1 MPPRRSIIFP
11 VLSVSFASALFLS
24 LSLWSMLVACAF
36 DILSSDR
43 ASDREK
49 LFEGCEWERGR
60 GEEESLLKYEA
71 FIAVT
76 QRTGEKR
83 RFESRHP
90 YFPTKTSS
98 QVPRIYCA
106 FTKASATHTRTPQK
120 PSRSVTRGG
129 RCCAFVCVREGRR
142 TARPVPGIENHT
154 AQETM
159 EVLRN
164 ALEKTSSTHIGT
176 LWFPQTPPI
185 SPTPYSKFQS
195 NAIFQ
200 CKRTRQT
207 SPCDSGVL
215 VCAALPARQH

>member
-1 MPPRRSIIFP
+1 MVALDFSPAWLAAAAAGDAS
-11 VLSVSFASALFLS
+11 SSFDYISCSFCEFRERTLS
-24 LSLWSMLVACAF
+24 LSLSVWSMLVACAF

-164 ALEKTSSTHIGT
+164 ALEKNLKHTHWHA
-176 LWFPQTPPI
+176 LVSPNPP
-185 SPTPYSKFQS
+185 PNLPYSLLKIS
-195 NAIFQ
+195 I
-200 CKRTRQT
+200 
-207 SPCDSGVL
+207 
-215 VCAALPARQH
+215 